1 MLPRYVRKQPD
12 LINGSDPKQDHS
24 HACGKRLMLLD
35 EFPQLTGIL
44 PRMWEK
50 VSVFFCLFNRFWNTP
65 THVGKGQ
72 EFRLFR
78 TTMKEYSHACGK
90 RTAYLRCLQ
99 GVPFQFVLKIF
110 THLFLLLIWLIFEF
124 ADKKSTKYLWFKP
137 KNGTRFQFCK
147 KKRPLLRSLPFFSY
161 LVTCKISA
169 N

>member
-1 MLPRYVRKQPD
+1 MWEKENKKIYHHDIR
-12 LINGSDPKQDHS
+12 G
-24 HACGKRLMLLD
+24 
-35 EFPQLTGIL
+35 TL

-50 VSVFFCLFNRFWNTP
+50 VIQRAFHLMSFGNTP
-65 THVGKGQ
+65 THVGKGVECPEDVKKVQ
-72 EFRLFR
+72 EH
-78 TTMKEYSHACGK
+78 SHACGK

-99 GVPFQFVLKIF
+99 GVPFQFVLKFF

>member
-1 MLPRYVRKQPD
+1 
-12 LINGSDPKQDHS
+12 
-24 HACGKRLMLLD
+24 
-35 EFPQLTGIL
+35 
-44 PRMWEK
+44 MWEK
-50 VSVFFCLFNRFWNTP
+50 AKHFFKQRLTGRNTP
-65 THVGKGQ
+65 THVGKGPTSSHSLQ
-72 EFRLFR
+72 
-78 TTMKEYSHACGK
+78 EYSHACGK